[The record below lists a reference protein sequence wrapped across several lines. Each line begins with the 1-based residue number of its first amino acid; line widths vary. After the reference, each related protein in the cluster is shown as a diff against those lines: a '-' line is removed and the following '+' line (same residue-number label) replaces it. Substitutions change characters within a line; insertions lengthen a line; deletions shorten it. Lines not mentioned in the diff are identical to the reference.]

1 MKHISKIILSI
12 WIICGL
18 AAGNAYS
25 FAQSYGSRNTNSLNV
40 QLKKTSPSIIGIS
53 TEYHKKHA
61 DALIECENELEDDNE
76 KLFSELFPFSDN
88 NYRQSIYLAHYSLK
102 ECKPRSNSLNILYC
116 VFRI

>member
-1 MKHISKIILSI
+1 MKHISRIILSI

-25 FAQSYGSRNTNSLNV
+25 FAQSYGSRNTISSNV
-40 QLKKTSPSIIGIS
+40 QLKKSASSINGIS
-53 TEYHKKHA
+53 SECHKKHA

-76 KLFSELFPFSDN
+76 KLYSESFSFS
-88 NYRQSIYLAHYSLK
+88 YKHHRQSIYLAQYSLK